1 MSEHLTD
8 FLIAGAPRSGTTWL
22 YHLLD
27 RHPKIHMA
35 VPLKPEP
42 KFFLV
47 DELYQKGID
56 YYRQKWFAE
65 VPDEKLAGEKTTNY
79 LESSQAAQ
87 RIHQHLS
94 RVKLIFILREPA
106 DRAYSNY
113 LWSCMNGLETE
124 DFETALD
131 LEEQR
136 ERDLPEHLRYAR
148 PHAYFSR
155 GLYAQ
160 LLHPYFMRFPREQIL
175 CLKYE
180 DIMTKPHEL
189 AQSLYEFLGIS
200 VRPEDAVCQGVSN
213 PSRENGKP
221 LSRETLRILRE
232 RYSQPNRELARLLGP
247 HFEMWRCS

>member
-1 MSEHLTD
+1 MSEHLPD

-22 YHLLD
+22 YYLLD
-27 RHPKIHMA
+27 RHPQIYMA
-35 VPLKPEP
+35 TPVKPEP

-56 YYRQKWFAE
+56 FYRRKWFAE
-65 VPDEKLAGEKTTNY
+65 VPDEMLAGEKTTNY
-79 LESSQAAQ
+79 LESSRAAQ

-113 LWSCMNGLETE
+113 LWSYMNGLETG

-136 ERDLPEHLRYAR
+136 ERDLPEHLHYAR

-160 LLHPYFMRFPREQIL
+160 LLHPYFKRFPRKQIL
-175 CLKYE
+175 CLRYE
-180 DIMTKPHEL
+180 DLMTHPQEL
-189 AQSLYEFLGIS
+189 AQSLHEFLGIS
-200 VRPEDAVCQGVSN
+200 VRPEDALRQGVSN
-213 PSRENGKP
+213 PSKNKGEP
-221 LSRETLRILRE
+221 LSEDTLKDLRE
-232 RYSQPNRELARLLGP
+232 RYIKPNRELAQLLGP
-247 HFEMWRCS
+247 QFEIWRCS